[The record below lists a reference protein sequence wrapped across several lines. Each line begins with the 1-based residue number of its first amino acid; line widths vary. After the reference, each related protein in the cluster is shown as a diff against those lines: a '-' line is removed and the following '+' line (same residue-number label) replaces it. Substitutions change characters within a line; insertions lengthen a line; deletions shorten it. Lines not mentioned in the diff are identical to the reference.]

1 VVQRG
6 GWEGWGRAC
15 SVGSVGLFCSSAF
28 LYIDGVDV
36 VNGVEGVH
44 VVVVLEVIV
53 DVNVV
58 EEMAGYHW

>member
-1 VVQRG
+1 
-6 GWEGWGRAC
+6 
-15 SVGSVGLFCSSAF
+15 VGSVGLFCSSAF